1 VNQQVKA
8 GLSAIRD
15 FLAGRSNEAEAAP
28 PEDKA
33 TREVV
38 AAELVAAMS
47 APNASES
54 KPANAENAAAESPAV
69 PGLESGNGEPEAST
83 QSASPANSVN
93 ADRAESPS
101 EQEQERARQLF
112 LDHGYF
118 DEAVHNLRGA
128 NSPADRA
135 AAARALG
142 LVGNRR
148 ATPHLIAA
156 MFDEAEE
163 VRLAAEEAVRQ
174 IDDPAVSSS
183 DTAAAKDNASQII
196 ESAATE
202 TSLET
207 AESKAEQFTEA
218 GETATAEVAGDAI
231 AVAPATNEPAE
242 NLIQEPVVQHEAP
255 GDLKTASSATPG
267 EEEQL
272 LTQEQSINEALS
284 QLARDVLA
292 TTTAFQ
298 QTEGE
303 IRSRIEREAQL
314 RAEAVARRNEEEELR
329 QRAEADAA
337 ARRAE
342 EREAL
347 RVEQLARANTEAQAQ
362 RLADEETKLRLKTA
376 SLRLDAAEI
385 ARRRSDMETA
395 RKEAAEA
402 AREAEAGRDRDA
414 ARARH
419 EAELRRLRSDEEA
432 LQQATD
438 DARQQQTNLQA
449 ARERLASEIERLKE
463 EQAAAEA
470 AQREEAERLRA
481 EGERRNNEA
490 QEQLRSQMEDLR
502 RAEGEVAKRRAEV
515 DAAREKADA
524 EAQRLVEAQARMR
537 AGEEARA
544 AAEKERAQLEAE
556 TNQQVEAQVQLLED
570 TRQRGQAELERLQ
583 EEMRLQTEKEQQRL
597 SELEVMKTRA
607 EVESA
612 QRAEKERQILAQ
624 VDSLRIADAET
635 RRRIEDAEVR
645 RRATE
650 DAYRLVAEKVQRVEA
665 EAHAREK
672 EEERMLA
679 KLEAERRNVAIEAKS
694 RSEQEKRI
702 REEIGMFRRLEE
714 EQRPLV
720 EKATLELAD
729 IENRVQEQKERL
741 REQEE
746 ARTLAEE
753 ELMKVDLRAR
763 LTREANVAEVAPDTA
778 SHDALASTAE
788 TAASQSSSFVAGS
801 NADPVDLEVDVPA
814 AATVTPAIATY
825 LKSVDPYKRAAA
837 VAELAR
843 AGSPDAFSRIVDCF
857 DDPSPHV
864 RNAAARAL
872 RKLEPERTVDVFNR
886 ALETGSA
893 ERRKNIGAAIATS
906 GLAQEAIGNLAS
918 SSREESY
925 NALSIL
931 FVMAKT
937 GEVGP
942 LMQALEEHKTDDI
955 GKAVSKLLSLSGH
968 QGGEQAAGG
977 GAQ

>member
-1 VNQQVKA
+1 M
-8 GLSAIRD
+8 
-15 FLAGRSNEAEAAP
+15 
-28 PEDKA
+28 
-33 TREVV
+33 V

-47 APNASES
+47 GPNASES
-54 KPANAENAAAESPAV
+54 KPANPENAAAEAPDV
-69 PGLESGNGEPEAST
+69 PGSESGGENPGAVT
-83 QSASPANSVN
+83 QSASPAKLRHRRTRGDSLRTG
-93 ADRAESPS
+93 AGTRAPT
-101 EQEQERARQLF
+101 L

-156 MFDEAEE
+156 MFDEDAE

-174 IDDPAVSSS
+174 IDDPTVGMQSS
-183 DTAAAKDNASQII
+183 DTAEAKDIASQVV
-196 ESAATE
+196 ESAAAE
-202 TSLET
+202 TSRKTE
-207 AESKAEQFTEA
+207 ESKAEQFTQA
-218 GETATAEVAGDAI
+218 GETATAEVAADAI
-231 AVAPATNEPAE
+231 AAAPATS
-242 NLIQEPVVQHEAP
+242 EPVADVIQKPGVAQEIP
-255 GDLKTASSATPG
+255 GDREAAGSATPS
-267 EEEQL
+267 EEDQL
-272 LTQEQSINEALS
+272 LIQEQSINETVS
-284 QLARDVLA
+284 QLGRHLLA
-292 TTTAFQ
+292 TTSAFK

-303 IRSRIEREAQL
+303 VRSRTEREAQL

-329 QRAEADAA
+329 KRAEEDAA

-347 RVEQLARANTEAQAQ
+347 SVEQVARANAETEAQ
-362 RLADEETKLRLKTA
+362 RLADEETKLRLKAA

-385 ARRRSDMETA
+385 ARRRADMETT

-402 AREAEAGRDRDA
+402 AREAEARRDRDA
-414 ARARH
+414 ARSRH
-419 EAELRRLRSDEEA
+419 EAELQRLRSEEEA

-438 DARQQQTNLQA
+438 EARQQQTNLQA

-544 AAEKERAQLEAE
+544 AAEKERAHLEAE
-556 TNQQVEAQVQLLED
+556 INQQVEAQVQLLED
-570 TRQRGQAELERLQ
+570 TRRRGQAELERIQ

-612 QRAEKERQILAQ
+612 QRAEKERQIRGEI
-624 VDSLRIADAET
+624 DSLRIADAET

-679 KLEAERRNVAIEAKS
+679 KLEAERRTVAIEAQS
-694 RSEQEKRI
+694 RTEQERRI
-702 REEIGMFRRLEE
+702 REEIAMFRRLEE
-714 EQRPLV
+714 EQRPLI
-720 EKATLELAD
+720 EKASLELAD
-729 IENRVQEQKERL
+729 IENRLQEGKDRL
-741 REQEE
+741 REHAE
-746 ARTLAEE
+746 AHTLAEE
-753 ELMKVDLRAR
+753 ELMMVDLRTR
-763 LTREANVAEVAPDTA
+763 LTRDSNVAEVPPDAA
-778 SHDALASTAE
+778 SHAAFASTAE
-788 TAASQSSSFVAGS
+788 TAASLSSSLVAGP
-801 NADPVDLEVDVPA
+801 NADPVDLEVDEPA
-814 AATVTPAIATY
+814 AAVETPAIATY

-843 AGSPDAFSRIVDCF
+843 TGSPDAFSRIVDCF

-893 ERRKNIGAAIATS
+893 ERRKNIGAAIAAS
-906 GLAQEAIGNLAS
+906 GLAEDAINNLAS

-937 GEVGP
+937 GEVEP
-942 LMQALEEHKTDDI
+942 LVQALEAHKSDDI

-968 QGGEQAAGG
+968 HGGEQAAGG